1 MTKAIKRSAAFLSA
15 VAMVMAM
22 LLYFP
27 GGMFSTYFG
36 LKASAEGIT
45 LTEQQKDGNGVY
57 QIGTAEELYWFAACV
72 NGTDGV
78 TQNKSANAVL
88 TADITVNT
96 GDVAGYNG
104 TKATGWKD
112 WTPIGN
118 YDNHY
123 TGTFDGKNHTI
134 SGLYFNNTSTDYVG
148 LFGFV
153 GILEWSNGDYDT
165 VDGVIKNVGVINS
178 YFNANGNV
186 GGVCG
191 ELEAGTIEKCYYT
204 GNVNG
209 TG

>member
-45 LTEQQKDGNGVY
+45 LTEPQKDGNGVY

-96 GDVAGYNG
+96 GNVANCGG
-104 TKATGWKD
+104 TKQNGWID
-112 WTPIGN
+112 WTPVGN
-118 YDNHY
+118 YDNQY